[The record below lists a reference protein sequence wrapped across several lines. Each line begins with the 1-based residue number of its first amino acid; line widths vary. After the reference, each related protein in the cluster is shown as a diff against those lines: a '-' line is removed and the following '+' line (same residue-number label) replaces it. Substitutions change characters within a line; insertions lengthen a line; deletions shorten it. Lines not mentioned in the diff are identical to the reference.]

1 MNTNSYDKTFVY
13 DERPGFESYNAV
25 SMQYPNMPVM
35 PMQPY
40 PNMMVPNMGFNQNS
54 NNNSNSYNNLESRI
68 SNLEKSVQNL
78 ENKIQRLEG
87 NIYPKAVDY
96 TEMSSDYINASY
108 QNSMNIM

>member
-1 MNTNSYDKTFVY
+1 MNQDKIYVY
-13 DERPGFESYNAV
+13 DERPGFEAYNAM
-25 SMQYPNMPVM
+25 SMQYPTPMMPI
-35 PMQPY
+35 Y
-40 PNMMVPNMGFNQNS
+40 PNQMNMGMPNFPMGGQ
-54 NNNSNSYNNLESRI
+54 NNNMNSYNQLENRV

-78 ENKIQRLEG
+78 ENKIQKLEG

>member
-1 MNTNSYDKTFVY
+1 MNYDKTVVY
-13 DERPGFESYNAV
+13 DERPAFESYNAM

-35 PMQPY
+35 PAPMG
-40 PNMMVPNMGFNQNS
+40 MIPNMGMYQ
-54 NNNSNSYNNLESRI
+54 NNNNMNSYNQLESRV
-68 SNLEKSVQNL
+68 SALEKKVQNL
-78 ENKIQRLEG
+78 ETSIQRLQN

>member
-1 MNTNSYDKTFVY
+1 MNTNSYDKTFIY
-13 DERPGFESYNAV
+13 DERPGFEAYNAV
-25 SMQYPNMPVM
+25 NMQYPNMPVM

-40 PNMMVPNMGFNQNS
+40 NMMMPNMGFNQNS
-54 NNNSNSYNNLESRI
+54 NNNSNSYNNLETRI

-78 ENKIQRLEG
+78 ENKIQKLEG

>member
-13 DERPGFESYNAV
+13 DERPGFEAYNAV
-25 SMQYPNMPVM
+25 SMQYPSMPIM
-35 PMQPY
+35 PMQPG
-40 PNMMVPNMGFNQNS
+40 MMMPNMGFNQNP